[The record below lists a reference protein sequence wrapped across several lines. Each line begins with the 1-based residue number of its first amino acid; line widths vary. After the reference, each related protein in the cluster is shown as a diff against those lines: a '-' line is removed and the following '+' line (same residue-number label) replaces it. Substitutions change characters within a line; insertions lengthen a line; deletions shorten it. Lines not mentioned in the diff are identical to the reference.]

1 MPVCATREQSHT
13 VSVSP
18 PLPPYTDAHVIAD
31 GEPATIQVQVIPPP
45 PVFLPE
51 PPLCKLAIVAGHAT
65 VGEPARHGSDSSSS
79 DTVTSDGFVAIKP
92 IPPPRSITE
101 VTATGQAGTP
111 QIAPIFET
119 PPKNCLP
126 RLAALLKSKPAVGV
140 SDPPGIDH
148 VALDMGGDTDRGD
161 IDPIYAA
168 LLKDQ
173 RHSIQMRSQAYASI
187 AVVAALIAGI
197 SVTFLVEIDVMP
209 KDADGTFDER
219 SLQSILLN
227 SCAVGTLLVCFMSLY
242 GTMVLAMQYYLITRA
257 LGHVSTVSRRDEEAT
272 LNEISQFMANTRWV
286 RHFAVKCVIISVPL
300 FSVVIAA
307 FGVAKNGMGTIA
319 YGSIVCGVIASFF
332 FAHAIISQNA
342 AFGQQVAAVDDDEF
356 GKDSA
361 PPVLHKRSSTVLFA
375 TEKYKLARKPS
386 DAMLSAGPK
395 PAMRMTAERLLKQ
408 TRNQASNFRLV
419 W

>member
-1 MPVCATREQSHT
+1 MVCPTRVTAQLSHT
-13 VSVSP
+13 GSPP
-18 PLPPYTDAHVIAD
+18 PLPPYAGVRGNTAERAR
-31 GEPATIQVQVIPPP
+31 GEPATLQVQVSCAP
-45 PVFLPE
+45 PVLLLPPRSPFSE
-51 PPLCKLAIVAGHAT
+51 IAIVAGHAN
-65 VGEPARHGSDSSSS
+65 VDEPVRHGSDSST
-79 DTVTSDGFVAIKP
+79 DTVTSDGFVAVKP

-101 VTATGQAGTP
+101 VVAPVQAGTP
-111 QIAPIFET
+111 QITPIFET
-119 PPKNCLP
+119 PPATPVKP
-126 RLAALLKSKPAVGV
+126 GKPAAGL
-140 SDPPGIDH
+140 DDRPGFDH
-148 VALDMGGDTDRGD
+148 VALDIGDD

-242 GTMVLAMQYYLITRA
+242 GTMVLSMQYYLITRA

-272 LNEISQFMANTRWV
+272 LNEISQFMTNTRWV
-286 RHFAVKCVIISVPL
+286 RHLAVKCVIISVPL
-300 FSVVIAA
+300 FGVVMAA

-319 YGSIVCGVIASFF
+319 YGSIVCGSIASLF

-342 AFGQQVAAVDDDEF
+342 AFGQQAAAVAADDDYS
-356 GKDSA
+356 GKASA
-361 PPVLHKRSSTVLFA
+361 PTVISRRSSTVLFA
-375 TEKYKLARKPS
+375 TEKYKVARTPSNARLSVGTKKPG
-386 DAMLSAGPK
+386 L
-395 PAMRMTAERLLKQ
+395 RMTAEQLLKQ